1 MRGCNKTERETNGLR
16 SDFTLQKFACDLH
29 VIWIWPSTHTHTHIY
44 SQLLCAY
51 TNMFCHLH
59 SQQSSTW
66 IIVANICI
74 ESVHNLDPFV
84 MQSTLQSL
92 QKEKHTIAWS
102 YLVSDVY
109 IHKCS
114 QWGQWDDSHVRSVN
128 SQSLRMF
135 CEWVCVCDRIM
146 ILRHWILSMPVNHS
160 DKRCLTYSGVQKNTT
175 LKKWFKPGNKLHF
188 EQFKTKKCYNV

>member
-1 MRGCNKTERETNGLR
+1 MWFEYDPPHSHTYTVSWCVHTQTCFVIYTTNK
-16 SDFTLQKFACDLH
+16 
-29 VIWIWPSTHTHTHIY
+29 
-44 SQLLCAY
+44 
-51 TNMFCHLH
+51 
-59 SQQSSTW
+59 SSTW

-74 ESVHNLDPFV
+74 ESVHNLDSFV

-102 YLVSDVY
+102 HLVADVY

-135 CEWVCVCDRIM
+135 CECVCDRIM
-146 ILRHWILSMPVNHS
+146 ILRHWISSMPVNHF

-175 LKKWFKPGNKLHF
+175 LKNWFKPGNKLHF

>member
-1 MRGCNKTERETNGLR
+1 MVYAVTSLCRN
-16 SDFTLQKFACDLH
+16 LH
-29 VIWIWPSTHTHTHIY
+29 VICMWYEYDPPHSHTYTVSWCVHKQTCFVIY
-44 SQLLCAY
+44 T
-51 TNMFCHLH
+51 TNK
-59 SQQSSTW
+59 SSTW

-92 QKEKHTIAWS
+92 QKEKHTTAWS
-102 YLVSDVY
+102 YLVADVY

-175 LKKWFKPGNKLHF
+175 LKKLLSLEISYILNNLK
-188 EQFKTKKCYNV
+188 QRNVTMFNIIMHI